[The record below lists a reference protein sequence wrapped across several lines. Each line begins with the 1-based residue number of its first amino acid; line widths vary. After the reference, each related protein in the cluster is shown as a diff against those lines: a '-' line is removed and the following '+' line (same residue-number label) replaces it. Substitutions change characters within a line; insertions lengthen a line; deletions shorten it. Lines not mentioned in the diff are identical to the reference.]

1 MNRLTIALAALAV
14 AACGANE
21 SSDSNTAAAAENT
34 CVALTGLEIA
44 NTKITLAE
52 EKPAGSFSFGTGPY
66 SMTVELPDH
75 CYVEGM
81 INERQGA
88 DGKTYGLGFAVAMP
102 VGWNGRF
109 LFQGGGG
116 LNGTLHPPL
125 GGNAA
130 GDTPALARG
139 FAVVS
144 TDGGHKG
151 DHGFDASFMA
161 DQQAALDFVG
171 HSVARVTQVGK
182 EIVQA
187 HYGQAAH
194 HTYISGCSTGG
205 RESMLA
211 AQRYPLLFDGAVVG
225 APAMRTGNS
234 NFALRK
240 AVVAFN
246 QVAPRDEEGKP
257 QVSRAFSPAERR
269 AVHDGLLA
277 QCDGLDG
284 LEDGIVANVHGCDFD
299 PGLLVCEA
307 EGNEACISQAQAD
320 ALDKAF
326 APLVNS
332 AGYEIYP
339 AFPVDTGMIEGG
351 MTFIPGERFFSP
363 GASAGQTEIDIDA
376 EDARLRNDPMQ
387 GRTDSYNWTNFSTFL
402 HRGGKILFYHGVSDA
417 WFSAYDTLGYYQR
430 AGEANEGWSDA
441 SRYYHVPGMGHC
453 AGGANT
459 YDSFDLLSAV
469 VDWVENDK
477 APENIIASRENPTP
491 GSRKLC
497 PYPTHPHYTGGDETS
512 ADSYECR

>member
-1 MNRLTIALAALAV
+1 MNRLTIGLAV
-14 AACGANE
+14 LAFAGCGVSGFPNGDA
-21 SSDSNTAAAAENT
+21 TAAKSSCSSLA
-34 CVALTGLEIA
+34 GLEIA
-44 NTKITLAE
+44 NTKITNAE
-52 EKPAGSFSFGTGPY
+52 DKPAGSFSFGAGPA
-66 SMTVELPDH
+66 STTVELPDH

-81 INERQGA
+81 SNEREGA
-88 DGKTYGLGFAVAMP
+88 DGKTYGLGFALAMP
-102 VGWNGRF
+102 VEWNGRF

-116 LNGTLHPPL
+116 LNGTVHPPL

-139 FAVVS
+139 FAVIS
-144 TDGGHKG
+144 TDGGHQG
-151 DHGFDASFMA
+151 EHGFDASFMA
-161 DQQAALDFVG
+161 DQQAALDFTG
-171 HSVARVTQVGK
+171 QSVAKVTELGK
-182 EIVQA
+182 EIVKA
-187 HYGQAAH
+187 YYGQAAH

-211 AQRYPLLFDGAVVG
+211 AQRYPMLFDGAVVG

-246 QVAPRDEEGKP
+246 QVAPRDDEGNP
-257 QVSRAFSPAERR
+257 QVGRAFSPAERR

-277 QCDGLDG
+277 QCDDLDG
-284 LEDGIVANVHGCDFD
+284 LEDGVVANVRGCDFD
-299 PGLLVCEA
+299 PNQLVCKE
-307 EGNEACISQAQAD
+307 EGGDSCISQAQAD
-320 ALDKAF
+320 AIDKAF

-339 AFPVDTGMIEGG
+339 AFPVDTGMIEGN
-351 MTFIPGERFFSP
+351 MTYIPGENFFSP
-363 GASAGQTEIDIDA
+363 GASAQQTEIDIDA

-387 GRTDSYNWTNFSTFL
+387 PRTDSYGWTNFSTFL

-417 WFSAYDTLGYYQR
+417 WFSAYDTLGFYQR

-469 VDWVENDK
+469 VDWVENGE
-477 APENIIASRENPTP
+477 APGDIIASRTNPEP

-497 PYPTHPHYTGGDETS
+497 AYPEHPHYIGGDEAS
-512 ADSYECR
+512 ADSFECR